1 MKATI
6 KKYVLRTCKGA
17 NGSFQVLDIFV
28 DVVNDKNEVRTYRGQ
43 MGAEYA
49 KKYFAY
55 CGVTT
60 KATIGQPCE
69 ISLVK
74 EQYTTKDGEQRQVT
88 KIKYFNLLDENNKP
102 IIMYKN
108 KVDELDF

>member
-1 MKATI
+1 
-6 KKYVLRTCKGA
+6 
-17 NGSFQVLDIFV
+17 
-28 DVVNDKNEVRTYRGQ
+28 
-43 MGAEYA
+43 
-49 KKYFAY
+49 
-55 CGVTT
+55 
-60 KATIGQPCE
+60 
-69 ISLVK
+69 VK

>member
-1 MKATI
+1 MRATI
-6 KKYVLRTCKGA
+6 KRYVLRTCKGA
-17 NGSFQVLDIFV
+17 NGSFQVLDIFA

-49 KKYFAY
+49 KKYFEH
-55 CGVTT
+55 CGVKT
-60 KATIGQPCE
+60 KETIGLPCE

>member
-1 MKATI
+1 MKATV

-17 NGSFQVLDIFV
+17 NGSFQVLDIFA

-60 KATIGQPCE
+60 KATIGTQCE

>member
-49 KKYFAY
+49 KKIL
-55 CGVTT
+55 C
-60 KATIGQPCE
+60 I
-69 ISLVK
+69 LRNN
-74 EQYTTKDGEQRQVT
+74 DQRHNWHAV
-88 KIKYFNLLDENNKP
+88 
-102 IIMYKN
+102 
-108 KVDELDF
+108 